1 MTADDTDRQTFIV
14 QSLPRLDG
22 WKIAPEPLLAN
33 ATWAAL
39 WVAHVSIQF
48 SYDDLPRYFFGVSTG
63 VGTLSM
69 TDDEPRKVVI

>member
-1 MTADDTDRQTFIV
+1 MTLIGRRSSYNPFRAWM
-14 QSLPRLDG
+14 DG
-22 WKIAPEPLLAN
+22 KIALEPLLAN

-48 SYDDLPRYFFGVSTG
+48 SSDDLPRYFFGVSTG

-69 TDDEPRKVVI
+69 TDDEPRKVVM